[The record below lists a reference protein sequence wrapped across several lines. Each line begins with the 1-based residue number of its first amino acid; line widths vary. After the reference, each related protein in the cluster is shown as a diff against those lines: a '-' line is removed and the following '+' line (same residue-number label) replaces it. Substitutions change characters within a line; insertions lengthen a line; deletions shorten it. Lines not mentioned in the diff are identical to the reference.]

1 MAQCRQGR
9 VHTES
14 NSRVLVLVVYIRRG
28 HSASNWPVPFHSV
41 PVWLLRRCLY
51 LDRMVYTCWLCAFRM
66 LPWRREGRRSE
77 VFLSSKLIATGSE
90 AQGVGEWRWRRRRA
104 NKEKPLIA
112 LFFPPPSFRTRCIRG
127 RRDHHQIFKCL
138 ARFPFRS
145 ISMLLLN
152 YTAWVSNG
160 LHIFFNNWK
169 FSSSVIG

>member
-9 VHTES
+9 VQTES

-104 NKEKPLIA
+104 NTDARTQKRLSLVSSDWHPLA
-112 LFFPPPSFRTRCIRG
+112 T
-127 RRDHHQIFKCL
+127 
-138 ARFPFRS
+138 FPFVS
-145 ISMLLLN
+145 IPILSASTLYIYVAFKRKATYSFIFPTTL
-152 YTAWVSNG
+152 VSYKV
-160 LHIFFNNWK
+160 H
-169 FSSSVIG
+169 